1 MLENQGIFNLAAQS
15 QANTSLARTTSLL
28 QSQTKSA
35 IQTVSQ
41 HSQASA
47 WGSMTDTKISPAA
60 KLKAFLK
67 DVLDKTDE
75 NLISDDMLKRLDKA
89 SHADNKEISAEKLRQ
104 AKAKLQSL
112 RMQAQMA
119 AASGDPK
126 QLRRI
131 ATEAAQAARE
141 VANAVRGLASGIA
154 ATTLTSDG
162 SSSGNVNANAG
173 NGEQPAAQS
182 ENAQAAAAQNSDAQA
197 ADGPNND
204 ALASDTQA
212 ASDQAGAPTE
222 QQIDG
227 EPLADAAKD
236 ASGQPKDQD
245 DAYTKPVPQGED
257 PKTWGREALR
267 KLSDEAHVAIAQAR
281 GLIAFCAQAARA
293 ARRHRPDPDEDKAY
307 RDLQSEVSAADKD
320 VDASIRDAGKEISD
334 GVDASG
340 NAGAAAS
347 EGSADASAGSADSGF
362 GLVIDSTTVVVQTTT
377 VVAVGTDLTV

>member
-41 HSQASA
+41 HAQAGA

-67 DVLDKTDE
+67 DVLDKTDD
-75 NLISDDMLKRLDKA
+75 NLISDDMMKRLDKA
-89 SHADNKEISAEKLRQ
+89 SHADNKEIAAEKLRQ

-131 ATEAAQAARE
+131 AAEAAQAARE

-154 ATTLTSDG
+154 ATALTSDG
-162 SSSGNVNANAG
+162 SASGTVNANAG
-173 NGEQPAAQS
+173 NGEQPAAPG
-182 ENAQAAAAQNSDAQA
+182 ENAQAADGQNSDAQA
-197 ADGPNND
+197 G
-204 ALASDTQA
+204 DTQA
-212 ASDQAGAPTE
+212 GDTRAASAQAGAPAE
-222 QQIDG
+222 QQTDG
-227 EPLADAAKD
+227 RQPTDAA
-236 ASGQPKDQD
+236 ANAGGRPKDQD
-245 DAYTKPVPQGED
+245 AAYTRPVPQGAD
-257 PKTWGREALR
+257 PKSWGREALR

-293 ARRHRPDPDEDKAY
+293 ARKHRPDPDEDKAY
-307 RDLQSEVSAADKD
+307 RDLQSEVSDADKD
-320 VDASIRDAGKEISD
+320 VDGSIREAGQEISQ
-334 GVDASG
+334 GTDASG
-340 NAGAAAS
+340 NGGTGAGD
-347 EGSADASAGSADSGF
+347 GSAGSADSGF
-362 GLVIDSTTVVVQTTT
+362 GLVIDSTTIVVQTTT
-377 VVAVGTDLTV
+377 VVAVGTDVTV